1 MNYLKKASLPKRG
14 RKRNEE
20 IKVEVQ
26 NTSARPK
33 LSINPDDLDWDA
45 MIDELELEEETDGK
59 A

>member
-1 MNYLKKASLPKRG
+1 MAMKDV
-14 RKRNEE
+14 E
-20 IKVEVQ
+20 IKKV
-26 NTSARPK
+26 SARPK